1 MAHDTVATSAS
12 LYLKAD
18 ELDLLALKANSPG
31 HASIYRRVANAN
43 RVAAAV
49 AKISETM
56 DYHDALAGVGK
67 DHVG

>member
-1 MAHDTVATSAS
+1 MTNDTVATSAS

-49 AKISETM
+49 ANISETM
-56 DYHDALAGVGK
+56 DCRDTLTGVEK